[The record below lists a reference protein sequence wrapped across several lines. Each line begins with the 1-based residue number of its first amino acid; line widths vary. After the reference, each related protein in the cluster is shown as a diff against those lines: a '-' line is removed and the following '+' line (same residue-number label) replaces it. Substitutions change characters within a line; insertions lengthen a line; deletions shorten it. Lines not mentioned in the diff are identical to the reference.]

1 MRSLE
6 HQVQPPSNADDVVTG
21 PISAS
26 EEAVNAIE
34 EGCVL
39 PPKVVD
45 DLLKDSYR
53 RKDGNLLTVT
63 AKCLVRRRQADPGL
77 PQVRSTLLFTPI
89 FPIFVWSN
97 LSCLT
102 LCVFSLL

>member
-1 MRSLE
+1 MLSLE
-6 HQVQPPSNADDVVTG
+6 HQVKPPSNADDVVTG

-26 EEAVNAIE
+26 EEDVNAIE
-34 EGCVL
+34 EGCLL

-63 AKCLVRRRQADPGL
+63 ANCLVRRRQVDPGL
-77 PQVRSTLLFTPI
+77 PQVRSTLLFIFI
-89 FPIFVWSN
+89 FPRFVLCN

-102 LCVFSLL
+102 LCVF

>member
-1 MRSLE
+1 MCS
-6 HQVQPPSNADDVVTG
+6 PPSNADDVVTG
-21 PISAS
+21 LISES
-26 EEAVNAIE
+26 EEAVNDTE

-63 AKCLVRRRQADPGL
+63 AKCLVRRRQADPGFQ
-77 PQVRSTLLFTPI
+77 QVRSTLLFTSI
-89 FPIFVWSN
+89 FPEFVGCT

-102 LCVFSLL
+102 LCVF